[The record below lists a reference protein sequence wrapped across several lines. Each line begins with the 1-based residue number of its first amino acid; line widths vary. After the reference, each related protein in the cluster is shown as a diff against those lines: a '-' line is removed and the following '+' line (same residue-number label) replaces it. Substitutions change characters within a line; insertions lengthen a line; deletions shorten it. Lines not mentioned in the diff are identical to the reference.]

1 MVLNRILKHTIA
13 NIPKLRKNLQSSSG
27 PSLVIMPLRRK
38 GVMLES
44 KRIKMEVMA
53 DHPVPEL
60 DHSSS
65 VVIGSPI
72 SRSVVKTSA

>member
-1 MVLNRILKHTIA
+1 MVLWNFKDCVA
-13 NIPKLRKNLQSSSG
+13 NISKQRKNLQSHSC
-27 PSLVIMPLRRK
+27 PSLALMPLRRK

-53 DHPVPEL
+53 DHHVPEL
-60 DHSSS
+60 DNSSS
-65 VVIGSPI
+65 FVIGSPI